1 MSVTRQEVART
12 AIKLEEDGKAFY
24 LEVAAQASSDLV
36 TKMFRSLADDEL
48 DHIKWI
54 EDNVPGVDSAAE
66 ANRDMY
72 ARLKHIFA
80 DVPDHTK
87 VDLAMSA
94 SDVDAINAARDMEK
108 KSIDAYAKWA
118 EDADDDDTKD
128 LCRVLA
134 DIERFHLQ
142 VLDNTLEYF
151 ERTADWFMQEE
162 QWNFEGGSV

>member
-1 MSVTRQEVART
+1 MSVTREEVART
-12 AIKLEEDGKAFY
+12 AIKLEEDGKVFY
-24 LEVAAQASSDLV
+24 LDIAGKASSELV
-36 TKMFRSLADDEL
+36 ARMFRSLADDEL

-54 EDNVPGVDSAAE
+54 EDNVPGVDSATK

-80 DVPDHTK
+80 DVPDQTK
-87 VDLAMSA
+87 AGLAMSE
-94 SDVDAINAARDMEK
+94 SDVDAINAAREMEK
-108 KSIDAYAKWA
+108 KSINAYAKWA
-118 EDADDDDTKD
+118 EDTDDGDTKD

-151 ERTADWFMQEE
+151 ERTADWFMKEE
-162 QWNFEGGSV
+162 QWNFEGGNV